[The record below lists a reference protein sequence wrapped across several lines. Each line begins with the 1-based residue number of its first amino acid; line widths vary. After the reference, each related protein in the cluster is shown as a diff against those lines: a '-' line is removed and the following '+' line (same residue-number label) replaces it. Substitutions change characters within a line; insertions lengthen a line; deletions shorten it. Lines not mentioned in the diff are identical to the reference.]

1 MTTLLITLACIW
13 LLIQIVSA
21 VATFYNTKKIA
32 DKLFPKDNNE

>member
-1 MTTLLITLACIW
+1 MITLLIILACVW

-32 DKLFPKDNNE
+32 DTLFPQDKNE